1 MKKVLLAISLISCLL
16 QGKAQEVSVSSAFDS
31 ARIYIG
37 DQINFTVVVEQP
49 ANTELKFPLF
59 TDTIIKSI
67 EVLRGPDVDS
77 VTLGNGWV
85 RITEKYLV
93 TSFDSGFYQVD
104 PVFVEAKSADGLKRF
119 FSDYARLEVRKYRVA
134 PADTT
139 ARIYDIIEPYKAP
152 LTAAEILPWAL
163 ATIALAVLAWALMT
177 FIKKRRKP
185 GSGTPEILNP
195 DPAHVIAFRELEK
208 LMVEQ
213 LWQTGQ
219 FKLYYTRLTEIL
231 RQYLENRYNV
241 YSLELTTPET
251 LHALLKTGFRKND
264 NYERLR
270 TVLTAAD
277 LVKFA
282 KYVPDKDE
290 NEVHF
295 SKAWEFVDGTKE
307 IVVEVQQD
315 EPKQDTGKEGGV

>member
-1 MKKVLLAISLISCLL
+1 MKKVLLGILLITCVL

-37 DQINFTVVVEQP
+37 DQINFTVIVEQP
-49 ANTELKFPLF
+49 ENTELKFPLF

-67 EVLRGPDVDS
+67 EVLKGPDVDS
-77 VTLGNGWV
+77 VPIGNGRI

-93 TSFDSGFYQVD
+93 TSFDSGFYQID
-104 PVFVEAKSADGLKRF
+104 PVFVEAKNADGLKRF
-119 FSDYARLEVRKYRVA
+119 FSDYSRLEVRKYRVA

-152 LTAAEILPWAL
+152 LTAAEILPWVL
-163 ATIALAVLAWALMT
+163 AAIVLAVLAWALMI
-177 FIKKRRKP
+177 FIKKRRAT
-185 GSGTPEILNP
+185 GSGTPEIINP
-195 DPAHVIAFRELEK
+195 DPAHIIAFRELEK
-208 LMVEQ
+208 LKMEQ
-213 LWQTGQ
+213 LWQKGQ

-251 LHALLKTGFRKND
+251 LQALLKTGFRKND
-264 NYERLR
+264 DYERLR

-290 NEVHF
+290 NELHF
-295 SKAWEFVDGTKE
+295 SKAWEFVDGTRE
-307 IVVEVQQD
+307 IVVAVPQD
-315 EPKQDTGKEGGV
+315 ELKQDAGKEGGV